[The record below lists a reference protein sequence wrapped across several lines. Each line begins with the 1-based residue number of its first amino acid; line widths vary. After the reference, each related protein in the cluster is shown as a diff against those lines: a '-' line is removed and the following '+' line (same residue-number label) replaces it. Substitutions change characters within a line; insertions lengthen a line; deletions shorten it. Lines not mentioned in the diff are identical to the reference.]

1 MGINGLLP
9 FLKKIHSPVNISQF
23 AGCTVAIDAYCWLH
37 KGAFSCAEKLALGE
51 PTDQYIYYCLK
62 YVNYLLE
69 KGLKPILVFDGCHLP
84 SKKDV
89 ETSRRERREVYR
101 KKAAQFLRDGRRAE
115 AKECLQRCID
125 VTSEMA
131 RKLIEACRKKGV
143 DCIVAPYEADAQLS
157 YLSKSGIAQLI
168 VTEDS
173 DLLLFGCD
181 KIIFKMDF
189 FGNGVLI
196 ESDRLNEVLAF
207 QDGRYTFDK
216 FRQLCIL
223 SGCDYLPSL
232 PGIGLAT
239 ACKAFKIARQ
249 ADLRQFLRK
258 LPIYLKKSFTVPDDY
273 IDAFICAENTFLYQ
287 LVFDPL
293 NRRLAPLNPYPENV
307 SAADFEYA
315 GPYLPNS
322 KALNIA
328 LGNIDLYTKEKVANF
343 NPDTDM
349 VQSNT
354 NLGHRHMLSVWD
366 KDYRIRS
373 QVPLK
378 AIQPLERPNL
388 KGKEVITSVK
398 IIKHSLKRSREVEAS
413 PDCKSDSEF
422 SSLYSAETLACK
434 KHRLSDEKE
443 NSEVDCSAGILASL
457 LDEEVTRKNDD
468 LEEPVNLDN
477 SGSFNTDTKDD
488 DDDED
493 DDSKASV
500 SVIEDLNEEDSPSI
514 ALTEE
519 SFVSEDLCKK
529 TDLIKSPSEDFTV
542 KLKSDALCRNRF
554 AVHTKIKE
562 RFNINAT
569 KVEVKSRFFAQSSSP
584 AESKMDITSPE
595 RPKVDKLA
603 FKSPNQHR
611 FERNRLSSME
621 KNSLSVSSEE
631 IMHKGRTSSNASA
644 FSWRQQQFVR
654 NQSMDN
660 FSALKSGNNQGNGN
674 QQFQIPS
681 LHCNPLVRH
690 NSDGG
695 SRIGGGRDNSTRTVP
710 MPDSEAYT
718 SRNLD
723 NECGQSDIN
732 QSVTAS
738 TFFNM
743 SRCPSMN
750 LSESPGSQDDDDAE
764 QGSQKHTPVNSPIES
779 WIGSTEEL
787 KSPSSHSSVPV
798 NDNAPTQLSSTP
810 KPACR
815 VSSLSKSRGAKS
827 KQSNASVGAKPSGQ
841 QSIKDMFSKFA
852 YSKGTKPLST

>member
-1 MGINGLLP
+1 
-9 FLKKIHSPVNISQF
+9 
-23 AGCTVAIDAYCWLH
+23 
-37 KGAFSCAEKLALGE
+37 
-51 PTDQYIYYCLK
+51 
-62 YVNYLLE
+62 
-69 KGLKPILVFDGCHLP
+69 
-84 SKKDV
+84 
-89 ETSRRERREVYR
+89 
-101 KKAAQFLRDGRRAE
+101 
-115 AKECLQRCID
+115 
-125 VTSEMA
+125 
-131 RKLIEACRKKGV
+131 
-143 DCIVAPYEADAQLS
+143 
-157 YLSKSGIAQLI
+157 
-168 VTEDS
+168 
-173 DLLLFGCD
+173 
-181 KIIFKMDF
+181 
-189 FGNGVLI
+189 
-196 ESDRLNEVLAF
+196 
-207 QDGRYTFDK
+207 
-216 FRQLCIL
+216 
-223 SGCDYLPSL
+223 
-232 PGIGLAT
+232 
-239 ACKAFKIARQ
+239 
-249 ADLRQFLRK
+249 
-258 LPIYLKKSFTVPDDY
+258 
-273 IDAFICAENTFLYQ
+273 
-287 LVFDPL
+287 
-293 NRRLAPLNPYPENV
+293 
-307 SAADFEYA
+307 
-315 GPYLPNS
+315 
-322 KALNIA
+322 
-328 LGNIDLYTKEKVANF
+328 
-343 NPDTDM
+343 
-349 VQSNT
+349 
-354 NLGHRHMLSVWD
+354 
-366 KDYRIRS
+366 
-373 QVPLK
+373 
-378 AIQPLERPNL
+378 
-388 KGKEVITSVK
+388 
-398 IIKHSLKRSREVEAS
+398 
-413 PDCKSDSEF
+413 
-422 SSLYSAETLACK
+422 
-434 KHRLSDEKE
+434 
-443 NSEVDCSAGILASL
+443 
-457 LDEEVTRKNDD
+457 
-468 LEEPVNLDN
+468 
-477 SGSFNTDTKDD
+477 
-488 DDDED
+488 
-493 DDSKASV
+493 
-500 SVIEDLNEEDSPSI
+500 
-514 ALTEE
+514 
-519 SFVSEDLCKK
+519 
-529 TDLIKSPSEDFTV
+529 
-542 KLKSDALCRNRF
+542 
-554 AVHTKIKE
+554 
-562 RFNINAT
+562 
-569 KVEVKSRFFAQSSSP
+569 
-584 AESKMDITSPE
+584 MDITSPE

-815 VSSLSKSRGAKS
+815 VSGLSKSRGAKS